1 MYNIIHIIWFPI
13 MFKKIKQNRIYK
25 DILNQILEAIF
36 RGDLKPKDKLPS
48 ENELTQ
54 IFGVSRVAVREAI
67 RALEQYGIIEVRQ
80 GSLGVAYIKE
90 MDLDTVVGQIGNALR
105 MTNVTFQHLADA
117 RATLE
122 EIILSKSIP
131 SKMDDKDFLRLENTI
146 ATAKSHFKENR
157 SRERLL
163 ANFEFHTMI
172 AEMTGNPIII
182 LMHKLIVDLSFYFFE
197 NVEPSVP
204 MIQKTFEDHNKIVK
218 LLKQGEFK
226 KASYIC
232 SQHIQEVS
240 ARIVEKSKQQSLLK
254 RLT

>member
-1 MYNIIHIIWFPI
+1 
-13 MFKKIKQNRIYK
+13 MFKKIKQNRMYEN
-25 DILNQILEAIF
+25 ILNQVLEAIF

-48 ENELTQ
+48 ENELTK
-54 IFGVSRVAVREAI
+54 IFGVSRVTVREAL
-67 RALEQYGIIEVRQ
+67 RALEQLGVVEVRQ
-80 GSLGVAYIKE
+80 GSLGGAYIRE

-105 MTNVTFQHLADA
+105 MTNVTFRHLADA
-117 RATLE
+117 RANLE
-122 EIILSKSIP
+122 EIILRKSIP
-131 SKMDDKDFLRLENTI
+131 SKMDDKDFWRLENNI
-146 ATAKSHFKENR
+146 AAAESHFKENR
-157 SRERLL
+157 NRERLL

-197 NVEPSVP
+197 NVKPSVS
-204 MIQKTFEDHNKIVK
+204 MIQKTFEDHKEIVD
-218 LLKQGEFK
+218 LLKQGEFE

-232 SQHIQEVS
+232 SRHIQEVS

>member
-1 MYNIIHIIWFPI
+1 MYNNYSYYGAAI
-13 MFKKIKQNRIYK
+13 MFKKIKQNRMYEE
-25 DILNQILEAIF
+25 ILNQVLEAIF

-54 IFGVSRVAVREAI
+54 IFGVSRVTVREAL

-80 GSLGVAYIKE
+80 GILGGAYIKE
-90 MDLDTVVGQIGNALR
+90 MDLDSVVRQIGNALR

-131 SKMDDKDFLRLENTI
+131 SKMDDEVFLRLENNI
-146 ATAKSHFKENR
+146 ATAKLHFKKNKN
-157 SRERLL
+157 RERLL

-204 MIQKTFEDHNKIVK
+204 MIQKTFEEHKKIVE
-218 LLKQGEFK
+218 LLKKGEFEE
-226 KASYIC
+226 ASCVC
-232 SQHIQEVS
+232 SEHIQEVS

-254 RLT
+254 RFV